1 MTNAAHLPSA
11 LPRLAMTD
19 SRCESPIALGFL
31 TVVAEPQHGLIGGYL
46 LVNAHARPLEFHCT
60 VPIRANRAQ
69 EILYG
74 STLPPYLYG
83 EQIGSTLVK
92 TSKLRPLAVFTDCE
106 PALAAAAHIDVP
118 LWLVLPPAEEITNC
132 DASSAGGLVGSPA
145 SGATGLVSAPVSD
158 AIGSAI
164 APLHRVDGAHA
175 ALAGLTVSECGRNRL
190 AQCVADPAAAQA
202 ARLHPLGPG
211 GPPTARGE
219 VDEQLAGIA
228 AALDLSEPFDRI
240 RAAIQEAQRD
250 GR

>member
-1 MTNAAHLPSA
+1 
-11 LPRLAMTD
+11 MTD

-118 LWLVLPPAEEITNC
+118 LWLVLPPAEEITNR
-132 DASSAGGLVGSPA
+132 DASTADGSVGSPNPGVMVPVGA
-145 SGATGLVSAPVSD
+145 PTSGAN
-158 AIGSAI
+158 GSAG

-175 ALAGLTVSECGRNRL
+175 ALAGLTVSACGRNRL
-190 AQCVADPAAAQA
+190 AKRAGDSVVVQA
-202 ARLHPLGPG
+202 SRLHALATDGQ
-211 GPPTARGE
+211 PTAAGE
-219 VDEQLAGIA
+219 VDEQLAEIA

-240 RAAIQEAQRD
+240 RAAIQEAQRG